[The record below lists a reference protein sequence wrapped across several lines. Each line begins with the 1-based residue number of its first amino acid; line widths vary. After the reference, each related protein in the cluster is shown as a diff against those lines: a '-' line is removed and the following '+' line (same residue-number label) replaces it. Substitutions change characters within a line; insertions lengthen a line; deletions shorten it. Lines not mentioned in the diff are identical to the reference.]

1 MAGGPYDNT
10 LTRVQPFFESLL
22 RRDPSG
28 RSWLPGLLAAAPH
41 GRSRL
46 GELVDQPGWLIIPI
60 AVPAASGRLACFEY
74 PAIPPRELL
83 AWFIDHPDEL
93 VWPPDADLSAETVR
107 LRRALLLDDPRGSQ
121 ARAQERARELL
132 ATRSLVGR
140 EWWRFEAVSRLDC
153 VLITDRL
160 VLTIVGKRTEPL
172 TATTE
177 WYPQRSQ
184 LVRDLEAAKGLSEGK
199 QWATL
204 LLSEEPLEQGSRA
217 ELERTL
223 PESAPHLSD
232 AERAE
237 LLEAYLGNLTWREAR
252 QAVSSAGL
260 DPSSESVRASG
271 R

>member
-1 MAGGPYDNT
+1 MAGGRDESF
-10 LTRVQPFFESLL
+10 LTRVQPFFERLL

-28 RSWLPGLLAAAPH
+28 RSWLPALLAATPH

-46 GELVDQPGWLIIPI
+46 GSLVEQPGWLIAPL
-60 AVPAASGRLACFEY
+60 ALPAASGRLTCFEY
-74 PAIPPRELL
+74 PAIPPRDLL
-83 AWFIDHPDEL
+83 AWFIDHPQEL
-93 VWPPDADLSAETVR
+93 VWPPDAELSAETVR
-107 LRRALLLDDPRGSQ
+107 LRRALLLDDPPGSQ
-121 ARAQERARELL
+121 ARAQERARDLL
-132 ATRSLVGR
+132 VTRSLVGR
-140 EWWRFEAVSRLDC
+140 EWWRFEGVTWLDC

-217 ELERTL
+217 ELERIL
-223 PESAPHLSD
+223 PGGAPHLSD
-232 AERAE
+232 PERDE
-237 LLEAYLGNLTWREAR
+237 LLAGYLGNLTWREACEATR
-252 QAVSSAGL
+252 
-260 DPSSESVRASG
+260 PR
-271 R
+271 